1 MQIIRK
7 KMKSTFQRYFFEAK
21 CTYLYSKNEL
31 DTQKNTEVSDV
42 SEIYAILAKDGTLY
56 FF

>member
-1 MQIIRK
+1 
-7 KMKSTFQRYFFEAK
+7 MKSTFQRYFFEAK